1 MTVRSPRRKAAATCT
16 RMAGFTPFQAIA
28 GDGGAA
34 AAGGRTA
41 AAAAGEADEAAAAR
55 GGVAAAPRVGELEGA
70 ARRRAARRS
79 VSACRDDGF
88 CRAGGRGGV
97 AVAVAGAVD
106 AAHGRMVES

>member
-28 GDGGAA
+28 GDGGA
-34 AAGGRTA
+34 
-41 AAAAGEADEAAAAR
+41 
-55 GGVAAAPRVGELEGA
+55 
-70 ARRRAARRS
+70 
-79 VSACRDDGF
+79 
-88 CRAGGRGGV
+88 GGRGGV